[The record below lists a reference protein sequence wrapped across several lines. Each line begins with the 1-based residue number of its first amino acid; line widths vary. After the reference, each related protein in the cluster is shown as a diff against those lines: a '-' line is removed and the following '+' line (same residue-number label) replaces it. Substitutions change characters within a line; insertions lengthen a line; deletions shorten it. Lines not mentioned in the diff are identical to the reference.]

1 MLKWYWQIVH
11 KLSFTSYIIYLKVE
25 IEKMNSILNSN
36 RYLQWAYWFHRNNT
50 LDFSFLMGAIILR
63 ERRAAIYNVVSIPP
77 TMFFGLPWTYV
88 HVNHFGVIYHTR
100 SDLRCHPMCLLQ
112 RRWRLF
118 SIELR
123 ELDFKLSYD
132 REQRKLHWSSFTH
145 HTAHVQRYCSWVS
158 DEGGSKRRLFV
169 CFQVMR
175 MLYGLS
181 SASLFSQGC
190 PEGRE

>member
-1 MLKWYWQIVH
+1 MILANSSQTV
-11 KLSFTSYIIYLKVE
+11 IYLLHNIFESRDRKNELHPEFQPLFTVSLLISPKQHLGFFIPNGSHHSE
-25 IEKMNSILNSN
+25 RATCCHLQCGKHTANNVFWPPLN
-36 RYLQWAYWFHRNNT
+36 
-50 LDFSFLMGAIILR
+50 LR
-63 ERRAAIYNVVSIPP
+63 ARKP
-77 TMFFGLPWTYV
+77 
-88 HVNHFGVIYHTR
+88 FGVIYHTR

-123 ELDFKLSYD
+123 ELDFKFSYD

-158 DEGGSKRRLFV
+158 DKGGSKRRLFV

-175 MLYGLS
+175 MFYGLS